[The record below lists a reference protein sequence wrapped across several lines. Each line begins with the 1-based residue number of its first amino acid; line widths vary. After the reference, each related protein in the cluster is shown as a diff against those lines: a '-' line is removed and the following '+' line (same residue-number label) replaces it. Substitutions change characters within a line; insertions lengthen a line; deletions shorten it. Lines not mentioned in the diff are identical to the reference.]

1 MKKGKQNDED
11 SDGRIHTLP
20 HTGVVGPGGVLWNLS
35 HQAVGAEVPGYPGH
49 ANRAK
54 KISTDPHGRNPDG
67 HRHRGN
73 YPRTTAVHHIW
84 LESSACKRP
93 LYRVLR
99 RSAGRL
105 TFFDFC
111 YLHEG

>member
-1 MKKGKQNDED
+1 MKIPLEEYIPYRILALLVLAVFYGIYLIKQW
-11 SDGRIHTLP
+11 
-20 HTGVVGPGGVLWNLS
+20 GG
-35 HQAVGAEVPGYPGH
+35 EVPGYPGH

-54 KISTDPHGRNPDG
+54 KRSTDPHGRNPDG

-73 YPRTTAVHHIW
+73 DPRTTAVHHIW

-105 TFFDFC
+105 TLFAFC